1 MFHAAFDRLSA
12 QDNGFLVA
20 ENAHTPLHVAAVGIF
35 ETGNLV
41 TRDGGVDI
49 RTFKRAIE
57 AQLHRIPRYRQKLA
71 YVPVEGRPVWVD
83 DAHFN
88 IDYHIRHA
96 ALPKPGGLEE
106 LKKLTARITT
116 RTLDR
121 SRPLWEIWVIEGL
134 EGDRFAMVSKIHH
147 CMIDGDAGA
156 NVAQILFSISPEFDI
171 PDPAPFEPRPVP
183 SGLELALDA
192 AERLSVAPMRA
203 LRGLSEFVVD
213 SKDVAGDLRT
223 RARALR
229 EFAGW
234 AVTRST
240 KTPINGALGP
250 HRRADWLTLPL
261 ADVKQVGKALDSTIN
276 DVVLATV
283 TGAVR
288 HYLIRRGERPAATDF
303 RVSAPVSMRGAGE
316 ERMGNRVS
324 TWIVRLPVERDE
336 PTEWMGGVR
345 AVTEE
350 CKSSNQA
357 LGLEMMMQAAEY
369 APAGLMSLG
378 ARLASGPVNMIV
390 TNVPGPQFPLYMLGA
405 RLQEL
410 HPLVPLLD
418 GTGLGIALF
427 SYDGKLHV
435 GLNADYD
442 LVPDLGTFTA
452 LFAQAFMALADAAGV
467 ELRDERE
474 TQPQPGKNGTAVAVE
489 DVTSSPKRK
498 AKGKTKK
505 KSQKKIEET
514 PEPVVVLDVETPP
527 RATTVAVSAAGADG
541 SVTLS

>member
-1 MFHAAFDRLSA
+1 MFHAAFERLSA
-12 QDNGFLVA
+12 QDNSFLVA
-20 ENAHTPLHVAAVGIF
+20 EHEHAPLHVAAVGIF
-35 ETGNLV
+35 QTADLA

-49 RTFKRAIE
+49 RRFKRAIE

-71 YVPVEGRPVWVD
+71 FVPVERRPVWVD
-83 DAHFN
+83 DRHFS

-96 ALPKPGGLEE
+96 ALPRPGGVEE

-156 NVAQILFSISPEFDI
+156 NVAQILFSMSPECEVAEPLPFD
-171 PDPAPFEPRPVP
+171 PRPVP
-183 SGLELALDA
+183 SSVELALDA
-192 AERLSVAPMRA
+192 AERLSAAPMRA
-203 LRGLSEFVVD
+203 LRGLSEFVTD
-213 SKDVAGDLRT
+213 STDLKGDVLT
-223 RARALR
+223 RAKAIKD
-229 EFAGW
+229 FASL

-240 KTPINGALGP
+240 KTPLNGDLGP

-261 ADVKQVGKALDSTIN
+261 QGVKDASKAANCTIN

-288 HYLIRRGERPAATDF
+288 HYLIRCGERPAATDF
-303 RVSAPVSMRGAGE
+303 RISAPVSTRRAGE

-324 TWIVRLPVERDE
+324 TWVIRLPVEHDD
-336 PTEWMGGVR
+336 PLDWVSGVH
-345 AVTEE
+345 AITSE
-350 CKSSNQA
+350 CKSSGQA
-357 LGLEMMMQAAEY
+357 LGVEMMMKAAEY
-369 APAGLMSLG
+369 APPALMSLG
-378 ARLASGPVNMIV
+378 ARVASGPINMIV

-405 RLQEL
+405 QLEEL
-410 HPLVPLLD
+410 HPLVPLLE

-442 LVPDLGTFTA
+442 LVPDLGAFTA
-452 LFAQAFMALADAAGV
+452 LFAQSFMTLADALGV
-467 ELRDERE
+467 SLETGADAPVANTDEASTEEAAQDAEMIEVSMPNRA
-474 TQPQPGKNGTAVAVE
+474 TPRPPTTGSMVVQPIDAPPSTRTVAVAV
-489 DVTSSPKRK
+489 
-498 AKGKTKK
+498 AG
-505 KSQKKIEET
+505 
-514 PEPVVVLDVETPP
+514 PEGTMEM
-527 RATTVAVSAAGADG
+527 S
-541 SVTLS
+541 

>member
-12 QDNGFLVA
+12 QDNSFLIA
-20 ENAHTPLHVAAVGIF
+20 EQENTPLHVAAVGIF
-35 ETGNLV
+35 ATGNLV
-41 TRDGGVDI
+41 GRDGGVDI
-49 RTFKRAIE
+49 RRFKRAIE
-57 AQLHRIPRYRQKLA
+57 AQLHHIPRYRQKLA
-71 YVPVEGRPVWVD
+71 FVPVERRPVWID

-96 ALPKPGGLEE
+96 ALPRPGGVEE

-116 RTLDR
+116 RALDR

-156 NVAQILFSISPEFDI
+156 NVAQILFSMSPDYEI
-171 PDPAPFEPRPVP
+171 EEPVPFEPRPVP

-192 AERLSVAPMRA
+192 AERLTSTPMRA
-203 LRGLSEFVVD
+203 LRGISEFVMD
-213 SKDVAGDLRT
+213 SKDVPSDLKT
-223 RARALR
+223 RANALK

-234 AVTRST
+234 AVTRSS
-240 KTPINGALGP
+240 KTPLNGELGP

-261 ADVKQVGKALDSTIN
+261 RGVKDVSKALDCTIN

-303 RVSAPVSMRGAGE
+303 RVSAPVSMRAKGE

-324 TWIVRLPVERDE
+324 TWIVRLPVEHDE
-336 PTEWMGGVR
+336 PLEWVSGVN

-357 LGLEMMMQAAEY
+357 LGVEMMMQVAEY
-369 APAGLMSLG
+369 APSGLLSLG
-378 ARLASGPVNMIV
+378 ARLASGPINMIV

-405 RLQEL
+405 QLEEL

-467 ELRDERE
+467 ELRAVVEDEAVQGDE
-474 TQPQPGKNGTAVAVE
+474 ASAGGEVVAVE
-489 DVTSSPKRK
+489 GVSAPSKK
-498 AKGKTKK
+498 AKKK
-505 KSQKKIEET
+505 AST
-514 PEPVVVLDVETPP
+514 DSSRSEPVVVRPIDAPP
-527 RATTVAVSAAGADG
+527 RATPVAVSAAGTSG
-541 SVTLS
+541 PTSLG